1 MEEQT
6 REAVREERSN
16 LFRRLAWYRRRIEAL
31 ETQTVLDDLTGLR
44 NHRALWRELTRRGET
59 TSTED
64 PISLVMLDFD
74 MFNAVNERYGHA
86 IGDAVLRR
94 CAAVLRDAAP
104 TPRLAFRYGGEEFV
118 VLVPGDEEDARM
130 LAEEVRVQI
139 SGLNGRL
146 PAVTVSCG
154 VAQFDEPVEPW
165 IALDR
170 ADAALQAAKR
180 TGRNRVVVSGR
191 PQPTGNPYLVEE
203 LEQETAR
210 RAALALAMATLG
222 ERDPDTADHSEDVL
236 ALCESVG
243 RRLGLGATELEHL
256 MTGAQLHDVGK
267 VAVPS
272 QILNKPGPLT
282 DDEWSVIREHTII
295 GERILRSVPEMAEV
309 ATIVRHSHEHWDGQ
323 GYPDGLVGDR
333 IPLASRIILCA
344 DAFHA
349 IRSNRPYR
357 SGQPADEAFAEL
369 RRCSGTQFDPT
380 VVAALLDVAEDLRKQ
395 KAGGTVGAALPRN
408 RRVVALLA
416 ALVIGT
422 TSAVAGI
429 PELRDAV
436 KSIFGAG
443 TAPAPAP
450 VVPGAATLNPDATF
464 GFGPLGETLSI
475 APTRTGKRGDRE
487 VVPRSQAVRRRGGS
501 TGAHERTAGAVNIFG
516 GADDGAEELIPR
528 PRAPQSTAAPQR
540 APDATQSPASTQTSA
555 PEPGSA
561 VETGNGG
568 GSGDVKRAPVR
579 TEENGNGR
587 ALGKSLP
594 APRPPAEQPSQ
605 NRPPEGGRPD
615 PPGRTDPPAIGRDK
629 GPASPNAHGN
639 RVSGEPKA
647 P

>member
-1 MEEQT
+1 MVEDQT
-6 REAVREERSN
+6 REVVREERN
-16 LFRRLAWYRRRIEAL
+16 RLFRRLAWYRRRIEAL

-59 TSTED
+59 TSAEA
-64 PISLVMLDFD
+64 PLSVVMLDFD
-74 MFNAVNERYGHA
+74 MFTAVNERYGHA

-94 CAAVLRDAAP
+94 CAAVLRDSAP
-104 TPRLAFRYGGEEFV
+104 SPRLAFRYGGEEFV
-118 VLVPGDEEDARM
+118 VLVPNDEEDARM
-130 LAEEVRVQI
+130 LAEEIRLEI

-154 VAQFDEPVEPW
+154 IAQFDEPVEPW

-170 ADAALQAAKR
+170 ADAALRAAKR
-180 TGRNRVVVSGR
+180 SGRNRVVVSGR

-222 ERDPDTADHSEDVL
+222 ERDPDTVDHCEDVL
-236 ALCESVG
+236 TLCESIG
-243 RRLGLGATELEHL
+243 RHLGLNATELEHL
-256 MTGAQLHDVGK
+256 VAGARLHDVGK

-282 DDEWSVIREHTII
+282 DDEWAVIREHTII

-323 GYPDGLVGDR
+323 GYPDGLAGER

-357 SGQPADEAFAEL
+357 SGRSADEALAEL
-369 RRCSGTQFDPT
+369 RHCGGTQFDPT
-380 VVAALLDVAEDLRKQ
+380 VVAALVDVAEDLRRQ

-408 RRVVALLA
+408 RRLVALLA
-416 ALVIGT
+416 AMVIGT

-429 PELRDAV
+429 PELRDAL
-436 KSIFGAG
+436 KSIFGVG
-443 TAPAPAP
+443 TARPSEP
-450 VVPGAATLNPDATF
+450 VVPEATLNPNATF
-464 GFGPLGETLSI
+464 GFGPLGDALSI
-475 APTRTGKRGDRE
+475 APTPTGKRGERA
-487 VVPRSQAVRRRGGS
+487 VVPRSHVVRRHGGAEG
-501 TGAHERTAGAVNIFG
+501 TRERTGGAVNIFG
-516 GADDGAEELIPR
+516 GTDGGAEELIPP
-528 PRAPQSTAAPQR
+528 PRSPQSKDAPQTAPG
-540 APDATQSPASTQTSA
+540 ATPSPAPTQASG

-561 VETGNGG
+561 VETDSRGESDGAKK
-568 GSGDVKRAPVR
+568 SPVR
-579 TEENGNGR
+579 TEGKGR

-594 APRPPAEQPSQ
+594 VPRPPAQQPSE

-615 PPGRTDPPAIGRDK
+615 PPGRTDPPAIGRDR
-629 GPASPNAHGN
+629 GPASPNGQGS
-639 RVSGEPKA
+639 RLSGGPKS